1 MFFVTFLPQ
10 FVPAGVA
17 VAPFIALLVAIH
29 VTEGALWLARVI
41 LMARSIAR
49 LLRRPAATRPLDR
62 VTGGR
67 PDRRRAAPGRRG
79 TAMIVRSR
87 RSPAIRSPGMLGATA

>member
-1 MFFVTFLPQ
+1 MGVFFVTFLPQ

-29 VTEGALWLARVI
+29 VTEGVLWLALVI

-49 LLRRPAATRPLDR
+49 LLRRPAVTRPLDR
-62 VTGGR
+62 GTGVVLIGAGLR
-67 PDRRRAAPGRRG
+67 LAAEGRR
-79 TAMIVRSR
+79 
-87 RSPAIRSPGMLGATA
+87 